1 MFWIYLLCAGFFEIC
16 FTTFL
21 KLSNDFTH
29 IPYTILFAI
38 CAISSFLLLNKSL
51 QGIPIGTAYAVWTGI
66 GASGTVIMGILFF
79 KESSDFLRLL
89 FLFTLVASIV
99 GLKFVSSSE

>member
-1 MFWIYLLCAGFFEIC
+1 MFWTYLLIAGLLEIS

-21 KLSNDFTH
+21 KLSDNFTR

-38 CAISSFLLLNKSL
+38 CAILSFLCLNKAI

-66 GASGTVIMGILFF
+66 GAAGTVIMGILLF
-79 KESSDFLRLL
+79 KEPFAMLRIL
-89 FLFTLVASIV
+89 FLSTLIASII
-99 GLKFVSSSE
+99 GIKLVSAKS